1 MPVYCIALTY
11 IWLKDWKIGAITF
24 CLLLDF
30 FFIILFVSLFV
41 CSYFS
46 LIIFL
51 IPKNVIDLKSPLL
64 QSRTLDYLVRLLPF
78 MDQLVKFASWVYFVV
93 PIWLISLAS
102 SAWKASKFEVF
113 SGSHFPEFG
122 LNAESNSVNLLFQSK
137 CRKVRTRKFPFSKI
151 FYSAKGLFST
161 LSNLN
166 FTGKVQKSLG

>member
-1 MPVYCIALTY
+1 MPSHFAYFLI
-11 IWLKDWKIGAITF
+11 
-24 CLLLDF
+24 F
-30 FFIILFVSLFV
+30 FYNFV
-41 CSYFS
+41 CFFVC
-46 LIIFL
+46 LFIFLFNHFFL